1 MILLRLEIKAY
12 ACASHQLS
20 CFCEWLHSLL
30 GRADFDL
37 SFVFRTQ
44 RAVQMLGMLVL
55 ANSVCLLALSRSD
68 RHVMALLLCAGLIA
82 PCCAVFGVDAR
93 LDNILVYIYSCI

>member
-1 MILLRLEIKAY
+1 
-12 ACASHQLS
+12 
-20 CFCEWLHSLL
+20 
-30 GRADFDL
+30 
-37 SFVFRTQ
+37 
-44 RAVQMLGMLVL
+44 MLGMLVL